1 MTAPWARKPVAGL
14 LFAAPGFVLY
24 LLFVL
29 VPVVA
34 TLAFSL
40 MQIDRFTWDV
50 DYVGLENFVYI
61 LTDRQFWQ
69 SFANTFLF
77 IALAVTGNVGIGLLV
92 AVLLDRALPRA
103 LLYALR
109 FAFFLP
115 VLVATALV
123 SLVWKFLY
131 STDLGILNHYLRDL
145 GLPAVGWL
153 TDAKMA
159 MISIVV
165 MDVWKHFGF
174 FMIILLAALQ
184 AVPRSLIEAAQ
195 LDGASRPRIFWHVK
209 LPTIAPVLL
218 FCVTYATIGG
228 LQVFE
233 SVRILTNGGPGD
245 ATRVM
250 VLHMYELTFSAHD
263 VGLGSA
269 TAFTLLIAIAIV
281 TLLQFAYGQRLA
293 RT

>member
-1 MTAPWARKPVAGL
+1 MGAFWARKPVAGL
-14 LFAAPGFVLY
+14 LFAAPGFALY

-29 VPVVA
+29 VPVLA
-34 TLAFSL
+34 TLAFSV
-40 MQIDRFTWDV
+40 MQIDRFTWQTE
-50 DYVGLENFVYI
+50 YVGLENFVY
-61 LTDRQFWQ
+61 LFTDRQFWQ

-92 AVLLDRALPRA
+92 AVLLDRALPKA

-131 STDLGILNHYLRDL
+131 STDLGLLNHYLRDL

-153 TDAKMA
+153 TDGRMA
-159 MISIVV
+159 MISIVI

-184 AVPRSLIEAAQ
+184 AVPRSLIEAAE
-195 LDGASRPRIFWHVK
+195 LDGATRPRVFWHVK

-233 SVRILTNGGPGD
+233 SVRIMTNGGPGD

-263 VGLGSA
+263 IGLGSA

-281 TLLQFAYGQRLA
+281 TLLQFGYGQRLA